1 MSDYPTEFYTFM
13 ELLEEKPNRP
23 LNELPDDVYEIGWP
37 YVKHD
42 GFHDGTGTTKTAPG
56 LNAFGIVFM
65 RNRRKGNSP
74 KADKSEKSSDMTWQ
88 ETAERLE
95 ELRGQGEK
103 FTSQQK
109 LADAIGSTK
118 GKVHNAIHKTPSL
131 YEWAGLGKQSK
142 PKAQSITEVVTDR
155 TAQSREIS
163 VEDDVSIREFIENA
177 EPKNKAWF
185 QSLSTENQLKYLKL
199 QLDDHDKYDKIL
211 GRKP

>member
-1 MSDYPTEFYTFM
+1 MSDYPVEVY
-13 ELLEEKPNRP
+13 ELLKWFLENPGGKWA
-23 LNELPDDVYEIGWP
+23 DVPEGLKEIGRDFI
-37 YVKHD
+37 KRDNLHD
-42 GFHDGTGTTKTAPG
+42 DTGTHHTVPG
-56 LNAFGIVFM
+56 LSAFGRVVL
-65 RNRRKGNSP
+65 RDRGKTKP
-74 KADKSEKSSDMTWQ
+74 PDADDTEKSSDMTWQ